1 MKKLLI
7 IILCVLCLCGCSEAG
22 NAAAVDNTDTNG
34 GKTTPDNTETKPQ
47 SDEATLIDKYLEAM
61 EEDTILEIYYLG
73 TLNFDN
79 SFDNIM
85 KRAEEEFGLELVKE
99 LNERVFYGTDDD
111 AAENV
116 YLIIP
121 NKGVDIAL
129 DSSNLEHTDMFNLN
143 FKEENAAPFIYIEE
157 DTFMNPAAVM
167 SVTYKNKD
175 GETETEKV
183 YTGLDTVFRR
193 VRTGEYENIVDMTNY
208 DFFTSAERGMY
219 NQGIFDKLYNDAPA
233 VNQDLQSEYYK
244 AYSDRELVYNDNMY
258 MVYEIRG
265 VNEGTKGYF
274 YAIHYDHV
282 TGEYKY
288 MISRDGIKWND
299 SFGE

>member
-7 IILCVLCLCGCSEAG
+7 IILCILCLCGCSEAG
-22 NAAAVDNTDTNG
+22 NAAAVDNTDTSG

-47 SDEATLIDKYLEAM
+47 SDEATLVDKYLETM
-61 EEDTILEIYYLG
+61 EEGTVLEIYYLG
-73 TLNFDN
+73 TLDLER
-79 SFDNIM
+79 SMDDIL

-99 LNERVFYGTDDD
+99 LNERVFYGTNDD
-111 AAENV
+111 AIENV

-121 NKGVDIAL
+121 NKEVDITF
-129 DSSNLEHTDMFNLN
+129 DPSNLENTDTYYFN
-143 FKEENAAPFIYIEE
+143 FKEENCTPFIYVEQ
-157 DTFMNPAAVM
+157 DTYMNPVAVITA
-167 SVTYKNKD
+167 SYKNKK
-175 GETETEKV
+175 GETESESI
-183 YTGLDTVFRR
+183 YTGLDAVFRR

-208 DFFTSAERGMY
+208 DYYTSAERGMY
-219 NQGIFDKLYNDAPA
+219 NQAVFDKLYNDAPA

-274 YAIHYDHV
+274 YAIHYDNIS
-282 TGEYKY
+282 GEYKY